1 MDPRTKQPGES
12 DADVAQRLL
21 LHPMWEG
28 ATDSEVAFDGKVP
41 VDVVREQRAVMLASI
56 EAQHVARSIGW
67 TGSPHDLILAAL
79 RSYSL
84 ARNVTAP
91 EVAPTA
97 PTFLS
102 LLADQGVTC
111 VLLED
116 GHRFVTEPKS
126 TLLPNDVRDFI
137 MANIAAI
144 RAELQARS
152 A

>member
-1 MDPRTKQPGES
+1 MDPRTRQVGES

-28 ATDSEVAFDGKVP
+28 ATDSEVAHDGKVP
-41 VDVVREQRAVMLASI
+41 IDVVREQRALMLASV

-79 RSYSL
+79 RHYQT

-97 PTFLS
+97 QTFLL

-111 VLLED
+111 TLLAD
-116 GHRFVTEPKS
+116 GERFVTEPRKL
-126 TLLPNDVRDFI
+126 TPEIRDFI
-137 MANIAAI
+137 LANRDAI
-144 RAELQARS
+144 RSELRAHS
-152 A
+152 P

>member
-1 MDPRTKQPGES
+1 MDPRTKQPNET
-12 DADVAQRLL
+12 DVDVAQRLL

-41 VDVVREQRAVMLASI
+41 IDVVREQRAVMLASV

-79 RSYSL
+79 RHYSA

-91 EVAPTA
+91 AVEPST

-102 LLADQGVTC
+102 ILADQGVTC
-111 VLLED
+111 TLLED
-116 GHRFVTEPKS
+116 GERFLTEPRKLS
-126 TLLPNDVRDFI
+126 DDVRSFI
-137 MANIAAI
+137 MANRNAI
-144 RAELQARS
+144 RDELRAQRA
-152 A
+152 

>member
-1 MDPRTKQPGES
+1 MDPRTRQAGES

-41 VDVVREQRAVMLASI
+41 VDVVREQRAVMLASV

-79 RSYSL
+79 RHYGTS
-84 ARNVTAP
+84 RNVTAP
-91 EVAPTA
+91 DVAPET
-97 PTFLS
+97 PTFLT

-111 VLLED
+111 TLLDD
-116 GHRFVTEPKS
+116 GERFVTEPRKLS
-126 TLLPNDVRDFI
+126 DDVRSFI
-137 MANIAAI
+137 MANRDAI
-144 RAELQARS
+144 RDELRAQRA
-152 A
+152 